1 MQVISKK
8 VMNNCRNQIRL
19 SWWVYN
25 LNISYACIITQNCFV
40 FLDYQFLCVHSIM
53 IQLLAL
59 RHMDLLCLHNT
70 LGLDVNGNQGTQLE
84 HFVLCMVLML
94 VELYIIPYPRTSHV
108 FFVPHPLI
116 YRPTHDHIWVYIS
129 IYLFIYSITY
139 VLHVYYICIN
149 RGFYLLKTAQIFT
162 PLASPQKTFFAL

>member
-1 MQVISKK
+1 MQVIRKK
-8 VMNNCRNQIRL
+8 VMNNSRNQIRL
-19 SWWVYN
+19 SWWGYN
-25 LNISYACIITQNCFV
+25 LNISCACIITQNCFV

-59 RHMDLLCLHNT
+59 WRMYLLCLHNT
-70 LGLDVNGNQGTQLE
+70 LGLDANEIRCTQLE

-116 YRPTHDHIWVYIS
+116 YRGTDDYIQIF
-129 IYLFIYSITY
+129 IYLFIYSITF
-139 VLHVYYICIN
+139 VLHLYYNCI
-149 RGFYLLKTAQIFT
+149 KE
-162 PLASPQKTFFAL
+162 